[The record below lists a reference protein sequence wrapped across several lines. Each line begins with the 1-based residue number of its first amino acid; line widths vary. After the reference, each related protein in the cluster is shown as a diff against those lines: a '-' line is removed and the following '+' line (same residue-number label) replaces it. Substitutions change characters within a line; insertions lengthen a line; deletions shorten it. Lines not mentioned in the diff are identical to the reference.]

1 MVVWLLF
8 VARVQ
13 HNRRSF
19 FLWDFHK
26 ITKLKNYLFSEAAA
40 RARLSNMT
48 ELLGDGGELELED
61 TTETDLQ

>member
-1 MVVWLLF
+1 MVWLLF

-19 FLWDFHK
+19 FLWDFHV
-26 ITKLKNYLFSEAAA
+26 IKLKNYLFSEAAA

-48 ELLGDGGELELED
+48 EMLGAGGELELED
-61 TTETDLQ
+61 ATENNLQ

>member
-1 MVVWLLF
+1 MGF
-8 VARVQ
+8 PC
-13 HNRRSF
+13 
-19 FLWDFHK
+19 HK
-26 ITKLKNYLFSEAAA
+26 ITKLKKSFKSFRLINYLFSEAAA